1 MMNQSNQVRVKRKKS
16 DVGLFP
22 GDKPIAMLGYIEI
35 PTTLP
40 SGPHVN
46 KWVNVR
52 GKVARDI
59 LHRTIAPY
67 FPLIALQ
74 MEVKSMKAEPCDA
87 DQHRPASA
95 ERH

>member
-1 MMNQSNQVRVKRKKS
+1 MNESNQVRVKRKKS

-22 GDKPIAMLGYIEI
+22 GDKPIAMFRYIEI
-35 PTTLP
+35 PSTIP

-59 LHRTIAPY
+59 LHCTIAAY

-74 MEVKSMKAEPCDA
+74 MEVEGMKAEPCDA
-87 DQHRPASA
+87 DQYRPTSA
-95 ERH
+95 EWH